1 MKLLLENWRKF
12 IKEEDIIPADIEK
25 KILAVFDFDETIADT
40 HAKTIVRVKGTG
52 ETVRRLSQ
60 VQLDTE
66 KPGED
71 EEFDF
76 SEFDDVGDAEEKKNI
91 TNKMKE
97 FIKNPNSQVMV
108 VTSRAEK
115 AEDSIHSYLNFLG
128 IDTSSLIITGLA
140 GESKGDY
147 LTKIVK
153 INPSINKVYFLDDSE
168 ANVQD
173 VWMKLNT
180 FKKDAK
186 RKLFIS
192 ATHVLTEGL
201 LL

>member
-12 IKEEDIIPADIEK
+12 LKEEDIIPADIEK

-40 HAKTIVRVKGTG
+40 HAKTVVRVKGTG
-52 ETVRRLSQ
+52 DPVRRLSQ

-71 EEFDF
+71 EELDF

-91 TNKMKE
+91 TNKMRK
-97 FIKNPNSQVMV
+97 FIDDQSSQVMV
-108 VTSRAEK
+108 VTSREPK
-115 AEDSIHSYLNFLG
+115 AEDPIQSYLNFLG
-128 IDTSSLIITGLA
+128 IDTNSLIIKGLA
-140 GESKGDY
+140 GASKGDY
-147 LTKIVK
+147 LADIVK
-153 INPSINKVYFLDDSE
+153 MNPSINKVYFFDDSE

-180 FKKDAK
+180 FKKDTE
-186 RKLFIS
+186 RELFIS
-192 ATHVLTEGL
+192 ASHVLTKGP
-201 LL
+201 